1 MGNRNEL
8 MMVTGENIAT
18 RREREIE
25 GQDWMKDGKRNLR
38 EELGQFRE
46 GES

>member
-1 MGNRNEL
+1 

-18 RREREIE
+18 RREKRREE
-25 GQDWMKDGKRNLR
+25 QDWMKDGKRNLR